1 MILTVIVG
9 VAALIVGGVLGYLV
23 FRYVIKGIYQ
33 KMVDEANEKAEQ
45 LKKENEELYAMVDQ
59 KEAEVKQLKAQL
71 AQAQNDY
78 NSLKMA
84 RMLEVTDGDLEG
96 VKARVAKM
104 IREVDKAI
112 KLLSAE

>member
-1 MILTVIVG
+1 M
-9 VAALIVGGVLGYLV
+9 
-23 FRYVIKGIYQ
+23 
-33 KMVDEANEKAEQ
+33 DANEKSLMLFQTRVRQ
-45 LKKENEELYAMVDQ
+45 LILKFSEIKKENEELYAMVDQ

-84 RMLEVTDGDLEG
+84 RMLEITDGDLEG
-96 VKARVAKM
+96 AKARVAKM

>member
-1 MILTVIVG
+1 M
-9 VAALIVGGVLGYLV
+9 
-23 FRYVIKGIYQ
+23 
-33 KMVDEANEKAEQ
+33 DANEKSLTLFQTRVRQ
-45 LKKENEELYAMVDQ
+45 LILKFSEIKKENEELYAMVDQ

-71 AQAQNDY
+71 AQTQNDY

-84 RMLEVTDGDLEG
+84 RMLEITDGDLEG
-96 VKARVAKM
+96 AKARVAKM

>member
-1 MILTVIVG
+1 M
-9 VAALIVGGVLGYLV
+9 
-23 FRYVIKGIYQ
+23 
-33 KMVDEANEKAEQ
+33 DANEKSLTLFQTRVRQMILKFSE

-71 AQAQNDY
+71 SQAQNDY

-96 VKARVAKM
+96 AKARVAKM

>member
-1 MILTVIVG
+1 M
-9 VAALIVGGVLGYLV
+9 
-23 FRYVIKGIYQ
+23 
-33 KMVDEANEKAEQ
+33 DANEKSLTLFQTRVRQ
-45 LKKENEELYAMVDQ
+45 LILKFSEMKKENEELYAMVDQ

-84 RMLEVTDGDLEG
+84 RMLEITDGDLEG
-96 VKARVAKM
+96 AKARVAKM

>member
-1 MILTVIVG
+1 M
-9 VAALIVGGVLGYLV
+9 
-23 FRYVIKGIYQ
+23 
-33 KMVDEANEKAEQ
+33 DANEKSLTLFQTRVRQMILKFSE

-71 AQAQNDY
+71 TQAQNDY

-96 VKARVAKM
+96 AKARVAKM

>member
-1 MILTVIVG
+1 M
-9 VAALIVGGVLGYLV
+9 
-23 FRYVIKGIYQ
+23 
-33 KMVDEANEKAEQ
+33 DANEKSLTLFQTRVRQ
-45 LKKENEELYAMVDQ
+45 LILKFSEIKKENEELYAMVDQ

-84 RMLEVTDGDLEG
+84 RMLEITDGDLEG
-96 VKARVAKM
+96 AKARVAKV